1 MPTLKK
7 LKNKNNKKQK
17 HRHRF
22 HLQQRASPPSRSKTH
37 RNPSGP
43 VFTPTPPLPH
53 PSFLLHPPL
62 SSSLP
67 TADQFGKPGAG
78 CAGSW
83 AHTTAHHGLTT
94 GLVYTLYLHLYRP
107 STGTRH
113 QVGAPYLQAAAT
125 CTCAS
130 GVCQFTCVGRSFFPP
145 TPPSP
150 SSSPPPSRPPTKA
163 LPRNPRTESAP
174 SLSPSPALPPQHPHV
189 GVTGPRCLV
198 PP

>member
-43 VFTPTPPLPH
+43 VFTPTPPLFHTLPF
-53 PSFLLHPPL
+53 SSIPPF

-130 GVCQFTCVGRSFFPP
+130 GVCQFTCVGRSFFPQP
-145 TPPSP
+145 
-150 SSSPPPSRPPTKA
+150 
-163 LPRNPRTESAP
+163 LPRPRPHLHRLGLLQKRCRGTPAP
-174 SLSPSPALPPQHPHV
+174 SLLPLSLHRRLFLRSTHTWV
-189 GVTGPRCLV
+189 
-198 PP
+198 